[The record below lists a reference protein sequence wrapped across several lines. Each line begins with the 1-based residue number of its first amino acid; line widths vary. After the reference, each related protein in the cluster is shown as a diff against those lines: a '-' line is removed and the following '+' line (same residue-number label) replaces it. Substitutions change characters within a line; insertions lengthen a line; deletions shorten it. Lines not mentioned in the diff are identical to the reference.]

1 MSELKREYHR
11 MSFNDDVEVLGD
23 VTLSGTL
30 TVGGELVSAATM
42 SAGAGV
48 ADADAYATSVQRVGD
63 LIHTQIV
70 IDIDDL
76 VGSATDLDI
85 IGISATANCH
95 IGRVTTAVNGTIIA
109 GRMTCL
115 ELPTGGADDID
126 LYSASVGT
134 GTQDVIITDAALG
147 TETALVTS
155 GAAWAS
161 GTTKGFTSM
170 PTADDYLYLVNGE
183 AAGGTFSAGK
193 FLIELFGTPA

>member
-1 MSELKREYHR
+1 MAETRRFYQPVAFNEEVFINEKRIA
-11 MSFNDDVEVLGD
+11 L
-23 VTLSGTL
+23 GTL
-30 TVGGELVSAATM
+30 

-48 ADADAYATSVQRVGD
+48 ADADAYAASVERVGS
-63 LIHTQIV
+63 LIHTKIL

-95 IGRVTTAVNGTIIA
+95 IGQITAAVNGTIVA

-126 LYSASVGT
+126 LYASNVGT
-134 GTQDVIITDAALG
+134 GTQDVIITHADLG

-161 GTTKGFTSM
+161 GTTKGFTGL
-170 PTADDYLYLVNGE
+170 PAANDYLYLVNGE
-183 AAGGTFSAGK
+183 AAGGTFTAGK
-193 FLIELFGTPA
+193 FLIELFGTA